1 MSYKNHEKEHL
12 RLTALRTLLQDSDY
26 QINDS
31 LLRDAIQAYGFAPS
45 RDALR
50 SELRWLEDM
59 GLVTIEDLGNVLVA
73 KLTER
78 GADVA
83 TGRAKVDGVKRPGP
97 SA

>member
-12 RLTALRTLLQDSDY
+12 RLTTLKTLLQDSDY

-31 LLRDAIQAYGFAPS
+31 LLRDAIRLYGFAPS

-50 SELRWLEDM
+50 AELRWLEDM
-59 GLVTIEDLGNVLVA
+59 DLVTIEDLGNVLVA

-97 SA
+97 SS